1 MDGETEDVEA
11 GPGMT
16 FDEAQAFLRKWEKKI
31 KADLTSDAAELKI
44 RCTSEKLILFEKKL
58 EFYQSILVPY
68 IGSSERLIKE
78 EADLMRDFSQ
88 AKCGIEDPTQQA
100 GKTNVTEIQKIQG
113 TLMKMGM
120 KLKGVKV
127 EQDKMAK
134 QIQELRGTLSE
145 IYGSEATQKSDNE
158 IKWELEEQR
167 RLKEEERV
175 RQEEIAKKQHEEDVK
190 RKYEEGVRKQEEEKK
205 RKEEEAVRLAEEKK
219 WLQEQKER
227 EEEEMLQ
234 QKRLERQLQRQEEV
248 RKMQEEENIQTEQ
261 EKIRREKIVKIQKDI
276 EASKAKEAAEEI
288 QKKKDKEAREKEEDR
303 MRRNSKIFPDPY
315 DTDNKKALNTVWK
328 QLHD

>member
-1 MDGETEDVEA
+1 MGVRPLTRTAIKMDEEVEA

-16 FDEAQAFLRKWEKKI
+16 FDEAQTFLRKWEKKI
-31 KADLTSDAAELKI
+31 TTDLKTDAAELKI
-44 RCTSEKLILFEKKL
+44 RCTGEKLILFEKKL

-68 IGSSERLIKE
+68 INSSERLIKE
-78 EADLMRDFSQ
+78 EAELMKDFTQ
-88 AKCGIEDPTQQA
+88 AKLGIEDPTQIA

-113 TLMKMGM
+113 TLMTMGM

-158 IKWELEEQR
+158 LKWELEEQR
-167 RLKEEERV
+167 RLKEEERL
-175 RQEEIAKKQHEEDVK
+175 RQEEIAKKLHEEEVK

-205 RKEEEAVRLAEEKK
+205 RKEEEAIRLAEEKK
-219 WLQEQKER
+219 WLQEQKEK

-234 QKRLERQLQRQEEV
+234 LKREKAQV
-248 RKMQEEENIQTEQ
+248 KKRKMLKQQQ
-261 EKIRREKIVKIQKDI
+261 
-276 EASKAKEAAEEI
+276 
-288 QKKKDKEAREKEEDR
+288 
-303 MRRNSKIFPDPY
+303 
-315 DTDNKKALNTVWK
+315 NKR
-328 QLHD
+328 Q